1 MSRQAPLRQRRFFTL
16 LELAIAVA
24 ILLSLTIVLFGYARG
39 VSQNW
44 AKILQE
50 KNRFQELLGMDRVID
65 ATLSHA
71 IPFTWTSDQASREDR
86 KFPFLVA
93 QPNFLRIAYLHD
105 LHDPVEG
112 ALRFGEFQVQ
122 DGNLYFTYTDRPFY
136 QWSDLGGRD
145 QTVLLAEGISH
156 IAFSYLDWSGDQN
169 DNWED
174 RWLWLDEWETE
185 DSQRLDLPL
194 AIRMTVYWTNGR
206 QETWMRRTMG
216 NAYRE
221 RFGKWNPLEEDK
233 R

>member
-1 MSRQAPLRQRRFFTL
+1 MRLCRRRHFTL
-16 LELAIAVA
+16 LELAIAVV
-24 ILLSLTIVLFGYARG
+24 ILMGLSLALFGYARS

-50 KNRFQELLGMDRVID
+50 KNRFQELLALDRVID
-65 ATLSHA
+65 AALSHA
-71 IPFTWTSDQASREDR
+71 VPFTWKSDQASREDE

-93 QPNFLRIAYLHD
+93 QPNFLRLAYLHD

-112 ALRFGEFQVQ
+112 ALRFGEFRVQ
-122 DGNLYFTYTDRPFY
+122 EEKLYFTYSDRPFY
-136 QWSDLGGRD
+136 QWEDLGGRD
-145 QTVLLAEGISH
+145 QTVLLAEGVSH
-156 IAFSYLDWSGDQN
+156 LVFSYLDWSDDQE
-169 DNWED
+169 DEWED
-174 RWLWLDEWETE
+174 RWLWLEEWETE
-185 DSQRLDLPL
+185 DSQRMDLPL
-194 AIRMTVYWTNGR
+194 AIRMTVVWTNGR